1 VFPDL
6 HGCIDTFRY
15 TFEEVIC
22 PDESDEIYFIGDF
35 INKGP
40 DSKGV
45 LDYVFHLIES
55 GYKIRAVRGNHE
67 QLLLNAINDKTT
79 VEDFII
85 KGGLET
91 LESFKVSTVDEIPD
105 HYIEFINKLPFYI
118 ELEDFIVVHAGFN
131 YSASDPF
138 SDSYSMLHTR
148 DFVVDPEKTR
158 YKTIIHGHYATP
170 LQEILHNVMEK
181 RNYKLNIDNG
191 CVYTHREGMGNL
203 FVLNL
208 SDLSYIIQPCLD
220 EHDYEHSVS
229 KRRYY
234 KNRG

>member
-1 VFPDL
+1 M
-6 HGCIDTFRY
+6 
-15 TFEEVIC
+15 VIGL
-22 PDESDEIYFIGDF
+22 PSDQSVI
-35 INKGP
+35 
-40 DSKGV
+40 
-45 LDYVFHLIES
+45 
-55 GYKIRAVRGNHE
+55 
-67 QLLLNAINDKTT
+67 
-79 VEDFII
+79 II

-181 RNYKLNIDNG
+181 RNYKLNIANG
-191 CVYTHREGMGNL
+191 CVYTIVREWEIYL
-203 FVLNL
+203 
-208 SDLSYIIQPCLD
+208 Y
-220 EHDYEHSVS
+220 
-229 KRRYY
+229 
-234 KNRG
+234 